1 MMLPLKTVRLRMSSN
16 EQLKLIEQNAKW
28 VKSKIDETVY
38 SLNYE
43 TYKAQIDTNELES
56 KKYEAISNYNT
67 NLTFDSTSYEKELIA
82 QDTTDLEEKRV
93 RWHESLS
100 KDVYIEEAL
109 NVLEDLKTAYPIKKV
124 ASNSTELKTFMSHK
138 SNSLKQLALQK
149 FKKDFWGVFSFYFIV
164 LVGLVSVFAY
174 VFAPDDSQY
183 ANQMHLAIH
192 SKRPG
197 FKVTML
203 TIPSK
208 IKVNQSGF
216 DRLFFGKKNTDTEIP
231 ISAFEIKDTVLIYKE
246 YASDG
251 LEGAEKTI
259 KRSAFPNNS
268 PKDFIQEKSFLF
280 GTDKYG
286 RDLISRVLVGARIS
300 FFIGFVAVM
309 ISLLIGIFMGSIA
322 GYFGGKVDAIIM
334 WIINVTW
341 SIPTLL
347 LVIAITLALGKGFW
361 QVFIAVGL
369 TMWVEVARVVRGQ
382 IISAKEMQY
391 VTAARALGFN
401 DFRII
406 TKHILPNIMAPVIV
420 ISAANFAAA
429 ILIESGLSF
438 LGIGA
443 QPPMASWG
451 AMIKDHYNYIILG
464 KPYLA
469 IIPGLCIMSL
479 VMAFMLI
486 GNALRDALD
495 VKN

>member
-1 MMLPLKTVRLRMSSN
+1 MS
-16 EQLKLIEQNAKW
+16 
-28 VKSKIDETVY
+28 V
-38 SLNYE
+38 
-43 TYKAQIDTNELES
+43 
-56 KKYEAISNYNT
+56 
-67 NLTFDSTSYEKELIA
+67 
-82 QDTTDLEEKRV
+82 
-93 RWHESLS
+93 
-100 KDVYIEEAL
+100 
-109 NVLEDLKTAYPIKKV
+109 
-124 ASNSTELKTFMSHK
+124 K
-138 SNSLKQLALQK
+138 SNSLSQLALQK
-149 FKKDFWGVFSFYFIV
+149 FKKNFWGVFSLWIIIII
-164 LVGLVSVFAY
+164 GLLSVFAY
-174 VFAPDDSQY
+174 LISPDNSQN
-183 ANQMHLAIH
+183 ANQMHLSIH
-192 SKRPG
+192 SKKPG
-197 FKVTML
+197 FKVQML

-208 IKVNQSGF
+208 MENQQSYLSKWFNGV
-216 DRLFFGKKNTDTEIP
+216 KNTESEIP
-231 ISAFEIKDTVLIYKE
+231 IMSYEIDNEKLIVTE

-251 LEGAEKTI
+251 LKGVIKEFKLDEFPNQNYKELIKEKT
-259 KRSAFPNNS
+259 
-268 PKDFIQEKSFLF
+268 FIF

-286 RDLISRVLVGARIS
+286 RDYLSRILIGSRIS
-300 FFIGFVAVM
+300 FFIGFIAVI
-309 ISLLIGIFMGSIA
+309 ISLIIGIFMGSVA
-322 GYFGGKVDAIIM
+322 GYFGGKIDAAIM

-382 IISAKEMQY
+382 IISVKEMQY
-391 VTAARALGFN
+391 VTAARALGYN

-469 IIPGLCIMSL
+469 IIPGLCIMVL
-479 VMAFMLI
+479 VMAFMLF

>member
-1 MMLPLKTVRLRMSSN
+1 MS
-16 EQLKLIEQNAKW
+16 
-28 VKSKIDETVY
+28 T
-38 SLNYE
+38 
-43 TYKAQIDTNELES
+43 
-56 KKYEAISNYNT
+56 
-67 NLTFDSTSYEKELIA
+67 
-82 QDTTDLEEKRV
+82 
-93 RWHESLS
+93 H
-100 KDVYIEEAL
+100 
-109 NVLEDLKTAYPIKKV
+109 
-124 ASNSTELKTFMSHK
+124 SH
-138 SNSLKQLALQK
+138 SLKQLALQK
-149 FKKDFWGVFSFYFIV
+149 FKKNFWGVFSFYFIL
-164 LVGLVSVFAY
+164 LVGLISIFAY
-174 VFAPDDSQY
+174 VIAPDNSQY
-183 ANQMHLAIH
+183 ANQMHLSIH
-192 SKRPG
+192 SKKPG
-197 FKVTML
+197 FKVAML
-203 TIPSK
+203 TIPSHL
-208 IKVNQSGF
+208 VSNQSGF
-216 DRLFFGKKNTDTEIP
+216 DKLFFGRKNTDTEIP
-231 ISAFEIKDTVLIYKE
+231 VSAYNIKNNTLTYTE

-251 LEGAEKTI
+251 LKGAEKSIQI
-259 KRSAFPNNS
+259 KQGDALGPFV
-268 PKDFIQEKSFLF
+268 KDKTFHW

-286 RDLISRVLVGARIS
+286 RDLLSRILVGARIS
-300 FFIGFVAVM
+300 FFIGFVAVF
-309 ISLLIGIFMGSIA
+309 ISLVIGIFMGSLA
-322 GYFGGKVDAIIM
+322 GYFGGKIDAVIM

-382 IISAKEMQY
+382 IMSVKELQY
-391 VTAARALGFN
+391 VTAARALGFGN
-401 DFRII
+401 FRII

-469 IIPGLCIMSL
+469 IIPGLCIMAL

-495 VKN
+495 VKS

>member
-1 MMLPLKTVRLRMSSN
+1 MS
-16 EQLKLIEQNAKW
+16 Q
-28 VKSKIDETVY
+28 
-38 SLNYE
+38 
-43 TYKAQIDTNELES
+43 
-56 KKYEAISNYNT
+56 
-67 NLTFDSTSYEKELIA
+67 
-82 QDTTDLEEKRV
+82 
-93 RWHESLS
+93 
-100 KDVYIEEAL
+100 
-109 NVLEDLKTAYPIKKV
+109 
-124 ASNSTELKTFMSHK
+124 K
-138 SNSLKQLALQK
+138 SNSLTALALQK
-149 FKKDFWGVFSFYFIV
+149 FKKSFWGVFSFWFIV
-164 LVGLVSVFAY
+164 LVGLISIFAY
-174 VFAPDDSQY
+174 VIAPDDSQY
-183 ANQMHLAIH
+183 ANQMHLSIH
-192 SKRPG
+192 SKQPG
-197 FKVTML
+197 FKVMML
-203 TIPSK
+203 SIPSE
-208 IKVNQSGF
+208 IKSEQGLVNKM
-216 DRLFFGKKNTDTEIP
+216 FFGEKNSNTEIP
-231 ISAFEIKDTVLIYKE
+231 ISDYKLEGNQLTYTE
-246 YASDG
+246 YTSDG
-251 LEGAEKTI
+251 LEGISKTINADFINDNSAQQFIAEKT
-259 KRSAFPNNS
+259 FY
-268 PKDFIQEKSFLF
+268 L

-286 RDLISRVLVGARIS
+286 RDLLSRILVGARIS
-300 FFIGFVAVM
+300 FFIGFVAVF
-309 ISLLIGIFMGSIA
+309 ISLLIGILMGSLA
-322 GYFGGKVDAIIM
+322 GYYGGKVDAVIM

-382 IISAKEMQY
+382 MISAKEMQY
-391 VTAARALGFN
+391 VTAARALGYK

-443 QPPMASWG
+443 QPPMSSWG

-486 GNALRDALD
+486 GNTLRDALD

>member
-1 MMLPLKTVRLRMSSN
+1 
-16 EQLKLIEQNAKW
+16 
-28 VKSKIDETVY
+28 
-38 SLNYE
+38 
-43 TYKAQIDTNELES
+43 
-56 KKYEAISNYNT
+56 
-67 NLTFDSTSYEKELIA
+67 
-82 QDTTDLEEKRV
+82 
-93 RWHESLS
+93 
-100 KDVYIEEAL
+100 
-109 NVLEDLKTAYPIKKV
+109 
-124 ASNSTELKTFMSHK
+124 MSHK

-149 FKKDFWGVFSFYFIV
+149 FKKNFWGVFSFYFIV

-174 VFAPDDSQY
+174 VIAPDNSQF
-183 ANQMHLAIH
+183 ANQMHLSIH

-197 FKVTML
+197 FKVEML
-203 TIPSK
+203 TIPSQLEADQSWVN
-208 IKVNQSGF
+208 KV
-216 DRLFFGKKNTDTEIP
+216 FFGKKNTDTEIP
-231 ISAFEIKDTVLIYKE
+231 ISEYSIETGFLKYKE

-251 LEGAEKTI
+251 LEGVEKTTSLSVFPDNNVDHYI
-259 KRSAFPNNS
+259 K
-268 PKDFIQEKSFLF
+268 EKTFLF

-286 RDLISRVLVGARIS
+286 RDLLSRVLVGARIS
-300 FFIGFVAVM
+300 FFIGFVAVF
-309 ISLLIGIFMGSIA
+309 ISLIIGVFMGSVA
-322 GYFGGKVDAIIM
+322 GYFGGKVDAVIM
-334 WIINVTW
+334 WVINVTW

-391 VTAARALGFN
+391 VTAARALGFS

-420 ISAANFAAA
+420 ISAANFAGA

-469 IIPGLCIMSL
+469 VIPGLCIMSL

>member
-1 MMLPLKTVRLRMSSN
+1 MS
-16 EQLKLIEQNAKW
+16 QN
-28 VKSKIDETVY
+28 
-38 SLNYE
+38 
-43 TYKAQIDTNELES
+43 
-56 KKYEAISNYNT
+56 
-67 NLTFDSTSYEKELIA
+67 
-82 QDTTDLEEKRV
+82 
-93 RWHESLS
+93 
-100 KDVYIEEAL
+100 
-109 NVLEDLKTAYPIKKV
+109 
-124 ASNSTELKTFMSHK
+124 
-138 SNSLKQLALQK
+138 SNSLTQLALQK
-149 FKKDFWGVFSFYFIV
+149 FKKNFWGVFSLGIIV
-164 LVGLVSVFAY
+164 TIGLLSVFAY
-174 VFAPDDSQY
+174 VISPDNSQN
-183 ANQMHLAIH
+183 ANQMHLSIH
-192 SKRPG
+192 SKKPG
-197 FKVTML
+197 FKVLML
-203 TIPSK
+203 TVPSK
-208 IKVNQSGF
+208 IENQQS
-216 DRLFFGKKNTDTEIP
+216 FFSKTFYGVKTTETEIP
-231 ISAFEIKDTVLIYKE
+231 ITSYHVNNDNLVFTE
-246 YASDG
+246 YASDE
-251 LEGAEKTI
+251 LEGITKTLTLNTFPNQNFKEYIKEKT
-259 KRSAFPNNS
+259 
-268 PKDFIQEKSFLF
+268 FIF

-286 RDLISRVLVGARIS
+286 RDYLSRILIGSRIS
-300 FFIGFVAVM
+300 FFIGFIAVF
-309 ISLLIGIFMGSIA
+309 ISLIIGITMGSIA
-322 GYFGGKVDAIIM
+322 GYFGGKIDALIM

-347 LVIAITLALGKGFW
+347 LVIAITLVLGKGFW

-382 IISAKEMQY
+382 MISVKEMQY

-406 TKHILPNIMAPVIV
+406 SRHILPNIMAPVIV

-469 IIPGLCIMSL
+469 ILPGICIMTL